1 MPGKHERHRRNRGA
15 AVRDPRPAYAAQ
27 AVPYAEV
34 RPLKRPRRIQ
44 PDAFQRRALAAAL
57 NGRDVLVVAPTGAG
71 KTWVAEQV
79 AGYAL
84 ERGVRLIYA
93 SPIKALSNQK
103 YREFAAR
110 FGPDNAGILT
120 GDVGINAGAPILVVT
135 TEIFRNQ
142 CLESPEDL
150 TAVRWAV
157 LDEFHLLDSERGAA
171 WEEAVIFAPPYI
183 RLLCLSATVPNY
195 EEVAGWIAY
204 ARGSEV
210 EVVVEHRRPVPLA
223 WYWFLDGRVLSGE
236 PAARLLRDLAQ
247 EAAGHKR
254 RRAAF
259 R

>member
-1 MPGKHERHRRNRGA
+1 MQGKYKRHRPERGPVAQDRRPAGA
-15 AVRDPRPAYAAQ
+15 ART
-27 AVPYAEV
+27 VPYAEV
-34 RPLKRPRRIQ
+34 RPLRKPRRIN
-44 PDAFQRRALAAAL
+44 PDAFQRRALTAAL
-57 NGRDVLVVAPTGAG
+57 EGRDVLVVAPTGAG

-110 FGPDNAGILT
+110 FGVDNAGILT
-120 GDVGINAGAPILVVT
+120 GDVGINTGAPILVVT

-150 TAVRWAV
+150 TEVRWAV

-195 EEVAGWIAY
+195 EEVAGWIEY

-223 WYWFLDGRVLSGE
+223 WYWFWDGRVLNRE
-236 PAARLLRDLAQ
+236 PAARLLQNLVR
-247 EAAGHKR
+247 EAAGRKDR
-254 RRAAF
+254 RVMSR
-259 R
+259 

>member
-1 MPGKHERHRRNRGA
+1 LQGKGKRHRPERGTVA
-15 AVRDPRPAYAAQ
+15 QDRRPVGAAQ

-34 RPLKRPRRIQ
+34 RPLRKPRRIN

-57 NGRDVLVVAPTGAG
+57 EGRDVLVVAPTGAG

-110 FGPDNAGILT
+110 FGVDNAGILT

-150 TAVRWAV
+150 TEVRWAV

-195 EEVAGWIAY
+195 EEVAGWIEY
-204 ARGSEV
+204 ARGSKV

-223 WYWFLDGRVLSGE
+223 WYWFWDGRVLNRE
-236 PAARLLRDLAQ
+236 PAARLLQNLVR
-247 EAAGHKR
+247 EAAGRKDR
-254 RRAAF
+254 RVMSR
-259 R
+259 